1 MTRISKKQRHSKSMS
16 DALRLYR
23 LRTKAMKEE
32 LEIDA
37 DVESESE
44 VDNGLSA
51 FDEWEN
57 QIITL
62 SDDNC
67 DNLKLH
73 TIIDEFTEHRKKK

>member
-1 MTRISKKQRHSKSMS
+1 MS

-23 LRTKAMKEE
+23 LRTKAIKEA

-37 DVESESE
+37 DVESDSE
-44 VDNGLSA
+44 VDNGLTA

-62 SDDNC
+62 SDDS
-67 DNLKLH
+67 DD
-73 TIIDEFTEHRKKK
+73 DEEVPDIF

>member
-1 MTRISKKQRHSKSMS
+1 MS

-23 LRTKAMKEE
+23 LRTKAMKEA
-32 LEIDA
+32 LDIDV
-37 DVESESE
+37 DVESDCE

-62 SDDNC
+62 LVQSA
-67 DNLKLH
+67 LIIEAKLQK
-73 TIIDEFTEHRKKK
+73 IIHNKIT